1 MAYIKRF
8 YILLFLCALPA
19 IAWAYTSDDYFHGAL
34 TYYQQKNYDQA
45 IRYLKIVVQND
56 PNNWQ
61 AYQILGNCYHDMHD
75 DVSALAA
82 YDKSLAANP
91 NNPGLKAYAD
101 NLRAASPTPTPPP
114 ETKEKAFV
122 REYYEGKDLQE
133 HARTE
138 LAEYGKDHPLGREDR
153 DIVSYGIAT
162 CARDDHRFQI
172 GLNFLGP
179 TLVGLDAGLS
189 LDPTTNL
196 GLTGIY
202 IPGSLFGESSSSY
215 YALEPRI
222 KFYSSPKDAT
232 FFFGFGVV
240 FGAANDGS
248 SDVNSSWIGPNFK
261 FGLSLVDSNGLYF
274 ELDWSVGAIIESS
287 TTTTTT
293 FDFNTQNYTNSSS
306 TTGTAL
312 PALIPSLR
320 IGLAL

>member
-1 MAYIKRF
+1 MFSKNRYYLLLLLLILPGMA
-8 YILLFLCALPA
+8 L
-19 IAWAYTSDDYFHGAL
+19 AYTTDDYFHGAL
-34 TYYQQKNYDQA
+34 TYYQQRNYEQA
-45 IRYLKIVVQND
+45 IRYLKFVVQND

-61 AYQILGNCYHDMHD
+61 AYQILGNCYHDLHD

-114 ETKEKAFV
+114 EAKEKAFV

-133 HARTE
+133 HARTQ
-138 LAEYGKDHPLGREDR
+138 LADYGKDHPLGREDR
-153 DIVSYGIAT
+153 NIVNYGMAT
-162 CARDDHRFQI
+162 CARDDRRFQL
-172 GLNFLGP
+172 GFSFLGP

-196 GLTGIY
+196 GFTGIY
-202 IPGSLFGESSSSY
+202 IPGSLFGESNFSY
-215 YALEPRI
+215 YAIEPRI

-232 FFFGFGVV
+232 FFIGLGLL

-248 SDVNSSWIGPNFK
+248 TDVSSSWIGPNFK

-274 ELDWSVGAIIESS
+274 ELDWSVGAIIASS
-287 TTTTTT
+287 TTTTST
-293 FDFNTQNYTNSSS
+293 FDFNTETYTNSPS
-306 TTGTAL
+306 TTSAAV
-312 PALIPSLR
+312 PALIPSIR
-320 IGLAL
+320 IGMIL